1 MTLFVNEQ
9 TEDFIIKRLE
19 REGRGGKV
27 EKLRRNIYKYSND
40 VFDTNEL
47 TTWIKTFIG
56 RIVKLSGDNKKVI
69 NLFYDD
75 VNKMAEMYGGDDE

>member
-9 TEDFIIKRLE
+9 TEDYIIKRLE

-27 EKLRRNIYKYSND
+27 EKLRRNIYKYTND

-47 TTWIKTFIG
+47 TTGLKP
-56 RIVKLSGDNKKVI
+56 L
-69 NLFYDD
+69 
-75 VNKMAEMYGGDDE
+75 